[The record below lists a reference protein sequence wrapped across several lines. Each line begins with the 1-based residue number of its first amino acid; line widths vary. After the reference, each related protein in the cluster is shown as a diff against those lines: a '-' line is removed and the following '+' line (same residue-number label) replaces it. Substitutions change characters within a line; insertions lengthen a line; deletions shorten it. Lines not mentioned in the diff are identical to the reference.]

1 MLSRSGVPELS
12 GLDELDLYVVIEV
25 TNANLLETDVIRDIH
40 DFTTPEM
47 VTEEVDG
54 DQAL

>member
-1 MLSRSGVPELS
+1 MALRANLKVLN
-12 GLDELDLYVVIEV
+12 LFLKV
-25 TNANLLETDVIRDIH
+25 TNANLLEANVVRDIH

-54 DQAL
+54 DQVL

>member
-1 MLSRSGVPELS
+1 MDRPPGLS
-12 GLDELDLYVVIEV
+12 GLNELGLTGRIEV

-47 VTEEVDG
+47 VTEEIDS

>member
-1 MLSRSGVPELS
+1 MALRANLKVLN
-12 GLDELDLYVVIEV
+12 LFFLKV
-25 TNANLLETDVIRDIH
+25 TNANLLAANVVRDIH

-54 DQAL
+54 DQVL